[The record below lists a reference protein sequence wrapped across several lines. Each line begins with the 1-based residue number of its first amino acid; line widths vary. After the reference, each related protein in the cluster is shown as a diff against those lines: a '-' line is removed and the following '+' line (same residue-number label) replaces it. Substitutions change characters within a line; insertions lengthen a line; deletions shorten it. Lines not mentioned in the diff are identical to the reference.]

1 VNRIDVEGV
10 FSKNETKDDI
20 ATADLRYLLA
30 PFYLAEV
37 VGSTRT
43 RAPAARLPVAT
54 EASSAHATFLSWC
67 ERHEFIPRGD
77 GDGASASSAAADPAT
92 ARDRKVAR
100 FKRERAIRARL
111 EDLDAKRRARRQ
123 DALLNAEWDDED
135 PECGQDDGGEDDAE
149 ARERWTLA
157 IEDATIKASDAKPRL
172 ELELTMLRDR
182 EALEASAASR
192 RNADDG
198 GGGEEEEEEEGGEV
212 GERRIRGRGGGGG
225 GGLKTYT
232 IRGKDG
238 DGRGQSVPPEVLAA
252 MRARLGLS
260 PGAGGINDRDRDR
273 IARDVFRPSHILP
286 TMTVEE
292 AGEME
297 YRELMERTARQAA
310 NAKAAAEEE
319 AKLTE
324 DEREARELAR
334 TRAFD
339 EFKDDNPWGSG
350 NSKLRPCS

>member
-1 VNRIDVEGV
+1 
-10 FSKNETKDDI
+10 
-20 ATADLRYLLA
+20 
-30 PFYLAEV
+30 
-37 VGSTRT
+37 
-43 RAPAARLPVAT
+43 
-54 EASSAHATFLSWC
+54 
-67 ERHEFIPRGD
+67 
-77 GDGASASSAAADPAT
+77 
-92 ARDRKVAR
+92 
-100 FKRERAIRARL
+100 
-111 EDLDAKRRARRQ
+111 
-123 DALLNAEWDDED
+123 
-135 PECGQDDGGEDDAE
+135 
-149 ARERWTLA
+149 
-157 IEDATIKASDAKPRL
+157 
-172 ELELTMLRDR
+172 M
-182 EALEASAASR
+182 
-192 RNADDG
+192 
-198 GGGEEEEEEEGGEV
+198 
-212 GERRIRGRGGGGG
+212 GERRIRGRGGGGGG

-252 MRARLGLS
+252 MRARLGLG

-286 TMTVEE
+286 TITVEE

>member
-1 VNRIDVEGV
+1 MNRIDVEGV
-10 FSKNETKDDI
+10 FSKNETKDDHRDRGLEI
-20 ATADLRYLLA
+20 SPSRPSTSPRWSAQRGRAR
-30 PFYLAEV
+30 PPR
-37 VGSTRT
+37 GSRSRRRRRART
-43 RAPAARLPVAT
+43 RRSCPG
-54 EASSAHATFLSWC
+54 ASGTSSS
-67 ERHEFIPRGD
+67 PRGD

-198 GGGEEEEEEEGGEV
+198 GGEEEEEEEGGEV

-225 GGLKTYT
+225 GGGLKTYT

-238 DGRGQSVPPEVLAA
+238 D
-252 MRARLGLS
+252 RAR
-260 PGAGGINDRDRDR
+260 AE
-273 IARDVFRPSHILP
+273 RPSR
-286 TMTVEE
+286 
-292 AGEME
+292 G
-297 YRELMERTARQAA
+297 ARRDARAA
-310 NAKAAAEEE
+310 
-319 AKLTE
+319 
-324 DEREARELAR
+324 RARPR
-334 TRAFD
+334 RGRD
-339 EFKDDNPWGSG
+339 QRS
-350 NSKLRPCS
+350 RPR